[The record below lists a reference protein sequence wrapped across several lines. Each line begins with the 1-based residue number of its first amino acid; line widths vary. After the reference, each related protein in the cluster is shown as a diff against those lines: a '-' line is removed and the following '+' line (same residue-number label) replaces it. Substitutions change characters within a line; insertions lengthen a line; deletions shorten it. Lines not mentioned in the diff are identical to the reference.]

1 MLCTQRNHDGVVRRR
16 CLQLEIKRT
25 TKTFSQRQTPGTI
38 DSAAERRVQ
47 NELHPA
53 RFIEKTLHHKRLL

>member
-25 TKTFSQRQTPGTI
+25 TKTFSQCETPGSI
-38 DSAAERRVQ
+38 DSTTKRRVQ